1 MAPKHQEAR
10 DYIEQLIQQG
20 EIKAGDSLP
29 GEVELSKKLDVSRN
43 TIRHALDLLSERYR
57 IERTRGRGTIFHGER
72 EEATGTRA
80 IGFINSSLIYTIYP
94 EMIHGLEEGLFHGG
108 YSMILANGNYDPEKE
123 RESARRM
130 LSQGVAG
137 IITEPMISSRL
148 TAESEF
154 VQLLNRSGVPVLTTN
169 CIVSGLKGSYI
180 TIDDYWIGREAARYL
195 LEVGHRRIGCIYKT
209 DPQAGYLRMQGLR
222 DELAAQGVSPE
233 EELYKPYTQEDE
245 ELVPGIHFTRELL
258 ELPDPPTAIFY
269 FNDQIA
275 LQAYDFFRE
284 TGIRVPEDVSL
295 LAVDNIADAER
306 SSPGL
311 STFNHPKELLGKL
324 AAEMML
330 NQLGPYPER
339 SRYGVTLR
347 PPLVRRGSV
356 APPHR

>member
-10 DYIEQLIQQG
+10 DFIEQLIRQG
-20 EIKAGDSLP
+20 EIKEGDALP
-29 GEVELSKKLDVSRN
+29 GEVELSKRLDVSRN

-72 EEATGTRA
+72 EETPGTKA

-130 LSQGVAG
+130 LAQGVAG

-148 TAESEF
+148 TEESEF

-169 CIVSGLKGSYI
+169 CVVSGLRGSYI
-180 TIDDYWIGREAARYL
+180 TVDDYWIGRETGRHL
-195 LEVGHRRIGCIYKT
+195 LEFGHRRIACVYKT
-209 DPQAGYLRMQGLR
+209 DPKAGHLRMQGLR
-222 DELAAQGVSPE
+222 DELEAQGVAPR
-233 EELYKPYTQEDE
+233 EELFRPYNQDDE
-245 ELVPGIHFTRELL
+245 ALIPGAWFTRELL

-284 TGIRVPEDVSL
+284 EGIRVPEELSV
-295 LAVDNIADAER
+295 LAVDNIPEAER
-306 SSPGL
+306 SYPGL
-311 STFNHPKELLGKL
+311 TTFNHPKELMGKL

-330 NQLGPYPER
+330 SQLGPYPER

-347 PPLVRRGSV
+347 PPLVKRGSV
-356 APPHR
+356 AAAPR

>member
-20 EIKAGDSLP
+20 DIKEGDALP

-57 IERTRGRGTIFHGER
+57 IERTRGRGTIFQGER
-72 EEATGTRA
+72 VETSGTKA

-94 EMIHGLEEGLFHGG
+94 EMVHGLEEGLFHGG

-137 IITEPMISSRL
+137 IIAEPMISARL

-169 CIVSGLKGSYI
+169 CIVTDLKASYI
-180 TIDDYWIGREAARYL
+180 TVDDYWIGREAATYL
-195 LEVGHRRIGCIYKT
+195 LSNNHRRIGCIYKT
-209 DPQAGYLRMQGLR
+209 DPQAGPLRAQGLR
-222 DELAAQGVSPE
+222 DRLKEAGITPDERLF
-233 EELYKPYTQEDE
+233 KPYTQEHE
-245 ELVPGIHFTRELL
+245 ELVPGVWFTKELL
-258 ELPDPPTAIFY
+258 ELSEPPTAIFY

-284 TGIRVPEDVSL
+284 EGIRIPEDLSVI
-295 LAVDNIADAER
+295 AMDNIADAER
-306 SSPGL
+306 SMPGL

-339 SRYGVTLR
+339 SQYGVTLR

-356 APPHR
+356 AAPKA